1 MKDKVK
7 IEKSKVSILD
17 SIKKSFHTKKFRGGA
32 YTTLTSIIV
41 IAIILIINIII
52 TELNIKVDV
61 SSQNLYTLTDETID
75 LAKGIKDDITIYYFA
90 QTGGEDSRYAG
101 IVEKYDSLS
110 SKIKVEYKDP
120 ILYPKFA
127 SKYVSDT
134 INSDSILVVNNSND
148 RAKYI
153 DYSELSVYEYDYS
166 TYTSYET
173 GIDVEGQVTSALS
186 YVTKDV
192 LPIVYQVEGHGEV
205 SISDTLITALTKAN
219 VTTNTLKTISTKS
232 IPEDCSVLLIN
243 APQNDYT
250 EDEINMIKDYLVAGG
265 KAIILVDYEVEGLIN
280 FNSLLNYYGVSLANG
295 IVLETNSN
303 YYMGQ
308 YVNNL
313 LPDINSHTITLP
325 IKSDKKYVVVPLAK
339 GIVELDTKRSTVE
352 ITPLLTTSEDAFS
365 KVDMEDTTIT
375 KQSSDI
381 DGPFYL
387 GVAIDETYNGNE
399 TNLVVYSSSFIMD
412 ESIIAARSSYGNLD
426 LILNTVN
433 YLAGEEES
441 VSIPAKSTTQE
452 YVTLTAAQVNFW
464 ASIVVIIIPVV
475 ILSIGGYVCIKR
487 RKK

>member
-7 IEKSKVSILD
+7 TEKNKVTLQE

-32 YTTLTSIIV
+32 YATLTSIIV
-41 IAIILIINIII
+41 ILIILIINIIV
-52 TELNIKVDV
+52 TELNIKIDV
-61 SSQNLYTLTDETID
+61 SSQNLYTLTEETIE
-75 LAKGIKDDITIYYFA
+75 LTKGIKDDITIYYFA
-90 QTGGEDSRYAG
+90 QTGAEDSRYAG

-110 SKIKVEYKDP
+110 SNIKVEYKDP

-134 INSDSILVVNNSND
+134 INSDSILVVNNSNE

-153 DYSELSVYEYDYS
+153 DYSELSVYEYDYN
-166 TYTSYET
+166 TYTPYET

-186 YVTKDV
+186 YVTKEV
-192 LPIVYQVEGHGEV
+192 LPVVYQVEGHGEI

-219 VTTNTLKTISTKS
+219 VTTNTLKTISTQS

-250 EDEINMIKDYLVAGG
+250 EDEVNMIKDYLVAGG
-265 KAIILVDYEVEGLIN
+265 KAFIFVDYEIEGLTN
-280 FNSLLNYYGVSLANG
+280 FNSLLNYYGISLANG
-295 IVLETNSN
+295 TVLETNSN

-313 LPDINSHTITLP
+313 LPEINSHTITSP
-325 IKSDKKYVVVPLAK
+325 IKSDKKYIVVPLAK
-339 GIVELDTKRSTVE
+339 GIEELDTKRSTIE

-365 KVDMEDTTIT
+365 KVDMTDTTVT
-375 KQSSDI
+375 KQSGDI

-387 GVAIDETYNGNE
+387 GVAIDETYNGVE
-399 TNLVVYSSSFIMD
+399 TNLVVYSSPFIMD
-412 ESIIAARSSYGNLD
+412 ESIIAARSSHGNLD
-426 LILNTVN
+426 LILNTIN
-433 YLAGEEES
+433 YLTGEEETI
-441 VSIPAKSTTQE
+441 SIPAKSTVQE
-452 YVTLTAAQVNFW
+452 FVTLTAAQVNLW
-464 ASIVVIIIPVV
+464 SSIVVIIIPLV